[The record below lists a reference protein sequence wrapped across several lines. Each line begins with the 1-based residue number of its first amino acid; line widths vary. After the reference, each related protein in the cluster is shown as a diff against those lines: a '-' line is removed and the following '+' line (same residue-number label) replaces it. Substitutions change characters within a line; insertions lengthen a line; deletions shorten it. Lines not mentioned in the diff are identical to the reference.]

1 MSDTSPRRS
10 VTAVELRRA
19 FDAAFAEPP
28 PAASVTGED
37 LLGLGLAGDAY
48 AVRLSEMAG
57 LFKDRHV
64 TMLPSSQPDLLGV
77 AGVRGC
83 MVPVYDLRSLLG
95 YPPAANPR
103 WLLLILTPDPL
114 GLAFELFD
122 GQFRVPRERI
132 VSSVAGNVPH
142 VSQAVRTADLL
153 RRVIDVASI
162 VETIK
167 SRARRDGP
175 AKER

>member
-1 MSDTSPRRS
+1 MIDTSARRS
-10 VTAVELRRA
+10 VTAVELCRA

-28 PAASVTGED
+28 PAASATGEG
-37 LLGLGLAGDAY
+37 LLGIGLAGNAY

-64 TMLPSSQPDLLGV
+64 TWLPSSQPDLLGV
-77 AGVRGC
+77 AGVRGLL
-83 MVPVYDLRSLLG
+83 VPVYDLPSLLG
-95 YPPAANPR
+95 HPLAADPR

-114 GLAFELFD
+114 GLAFERFE

-142 VSQAVRTADLL
+142 VSQAVRTADLR

-167 SRARRDGP
+167 SRARPDGP